1 MKLKTLICAGRL
13 AAIALTGLVV
23 ISCKK
28 DNPKPEPEP
37 KPDPVVTDRTETQS
51 IKDDVYKYYK
61 LYSFWETSIP
71 DYTADPSKFTDQYSS
86 ADAVLAALKK
96 LTPAHPEYNE
106 GVFDRFS
113 YLVGVGDYNTGT
125 RGANPLKMDTQNG
138 FGIYIQLGTTDDKVA
153 RPIIYF
159 VEGGSPAQ
167 MAGFRRSDMISKIG
181 EDANFSVPVSCTGDG
196 DTKGCQV
203 SDQTALNNMMNRL
216 NSALDG
222 GSMKLEV
229 IRQDGSLFTKSIN
242 YGNEYVINPIY
253 KDTIF
258 ENPGNNVGYLALSSF
273 EEIKDNNVNQK
284 NIDAVFKKFES
295 GAKDNQKI
303 RSLIVDLRYNGGGYV
318 DAAIYIADKIAGT
331 IPGKQLMLTYETN
344 KYLKSSAAGS
354 LRNSFLDTY
363 FKGTSSLQLSKVYFL
378 VSENTA
384 SAAEMLINVLK
395 PYLQVQVIA
404 TKDRTYGKPVG
415 FFPQEILYKRTVK
428 AEYWPVSFMLRNA
441 RGESEYWDGLVPD
454 KPNVTDYVFADVGDK
469 KETMLATALN
479 DAAPSITTKASINAV
494 SRKGYRTLKGGE
506 VNGRPE
512 RGMIKK
518 R

>member
-1 MKLKTLICAGRL
+1 MKLKTLIRAGKYVG
-13 AAIALTGLVV
+13 IALTGLVV
-23 ISCKK
+23 VSCKK

-37 KPDPVVTDRTETQS
+37 EPVVNERTETQS

-61 LYSFWETSIP
+61 LYSLWETSIP
-71 DYTADPSKFTDQYSS
+71 DYTSDPSKFTDQYGS
-86 ADAVLAALKK
+86 ADDVLAALKR
-96 LTPAHPEYNE
+96 LTPAHAAYPG

-113 YLVGVGDYNTGT
+113 YIQGVGGYSTGT

-138 FGIYIQLGTTDDKVA
+138 FGLFFQLGTTDEKVA

-167 MAGFRRSDMISKIG
+167 VAGFRRSDMISKIG
-181 EDANFSVPVSCTGDG
+181 DDANFSVPVTCSGEGDNRR
-196 DTKGCQV
+196 CQV
-203 SDQTALNNMMNRL
+203 SDQTALDNMMSRL

-229 IRQDGSLFTKSIN
+229 LRQDGSVFTKSIN
-242 YGNEYVINPIY
+242 YGKEYVINPIY

-258 ENPGNNVGYLALSSF
+258 ENAGNNIGYLALSSF
-273 EEIKDNNVNQK
+273 EKIEANNDNQQ

-318 DAAIYIADKIAGT
+318 DAAVYIADKIAGT

-344 KYLKSSAAGS
+344 TYLKSSAAGS
-354 LRNSFLDTY
+354 LRNDFLDTY

-384 SAAEMLINVLK
+384 SASEMLINVLK
-395 PYLQVQVIA
+395 PYLQVQVIGSSS
-404 TKDRTYGKPVG
+404 RTYGKPVG
-415 FFPQEILYKRTVK
+415 FFLQDILYKRTLK

-441 RGESEYWDGLVPD
+441 KGESEYWDGLVPN
-454 KPNVTDYVFADVGDK
+454 KANVPDDVFNDVGDK
-469 KETMLATALN
+469 RESMLATALN
-479 DAAPSITTKASINAV
+479 DAAPGITTRASINRV
-494 SRKGYRTLKGGE
+494 STKRYRMLD
-506 VNGRPE
+506 NGVINIRPD